1 MTMKNKFLVFLLLI
15 TSSVLFY
22 GCNRTGINY
31 ENDIVTEET
40 LVADIEIMESK
51 FLFNFPKDIFIS
63 DSLLIVYDIQGHD
76 DAFHIFRKETGEYI
90 KSFGH
95 RGRGP
100 GEIIDAGSVDCSSGK
115 IVVCAPNQ
123 NKIVVY
129 ELDRILSDKLDPYRE
144 IQIVEVP
151 NFVKKA
157 VLYDNGYIIKGND
170 DRMRYG
176 IWIPE
181 QGLLKNIYTE
191 YPKLSTNAEI
201 NWSLTDYAS
210 RLRLS
215 PDCRKLVSGSYIGC
229 VLEILDIQDD
239 GCFGISATRYF
250 YEPIW
255 KIAAGAVP
263 KWAVPTDETIIGFQ
277 DISLTQN
284 YIYGLVWG
292 IELEVLES
300 GHPFIVKFDY
310 SGTPKCKYFINDVM
324 LALAVDS
331 CDKIAYG
338 IVMDSDGECFIGR
351 MRL

>member
-1 MTMKNKFLVFLLLI
+1 
-15 TSSVLFY
+15 
-22 GCNRTGINY
+22 
-31 ENDIVTEET
+31 
-40 LVADIEIMESK
+40 
-51 FLFNFPKDIFIS
+51 
-63 DSLLIVYDIQGHD
+63 
-76 DAFHIFRKETGEYI
+76 
-90 KSFGH
+90 
-95 RGRGP
+95 
-100 GEIIDAGSVDCSSGK
+100 
-115 IVVCAPNQ
+115 
-123 NKIVVY
+123 
-129 ELDRILSDKLDPYRE
+129 
-144 IQIVEVP
+144 
-151 NFVKKA
+151 
-157 VLYDNGYIIKGND
+157 
-170 DRMRYG
+170 MRYG

-181 QGLLKNIYTE
+181 QGLFKNVYTE
-191 YPKLSTNAEI
+191 YPQLSTNAEI

-239 GCFGISATRYF
+239 GCFGMSTTRYF

-255 KIAAGAVP
+255 KIASGAVP

-300 GHPFIVKFDY
+300 GHPFISKFDY
-310 SGTPKCKYFINDVM
+310 SGNPKCKYLINDLM